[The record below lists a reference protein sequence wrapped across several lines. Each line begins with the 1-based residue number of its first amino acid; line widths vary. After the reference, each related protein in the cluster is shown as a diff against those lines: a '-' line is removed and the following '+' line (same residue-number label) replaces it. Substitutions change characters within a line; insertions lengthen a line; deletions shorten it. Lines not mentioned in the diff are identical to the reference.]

1 MASKNRGLGKGLEAI
16 FADTTVESGTIESNG
31 GELPI
36 DEIKPNPG
44 QPRSHFDEDGIA
56 DLADSIKKEGL
67 LQPII
72 VRPITDGG
80 YQIIA
85 GERRWQA
92 SKQAGLKKVPVRIM
106 QMDDTQTL
114 RVALI
119 ENLQRN
125 DLNPI
130 EEARGYKDLM
140 KVGGLT
146 QAQLAE
152 SVSKSRSA
160 VANAM
165 RLLDLPDEVQELMYD
180 GKISAG
186 HARAI
191 LSVPEDEKR
200 IKFGNKIAEEKLS
213 VREAENLARLYAAG
227 DVEREAKPP
236 APRSFKTVAKE
247 LRRRLDTGVR
257 VKSTRGKNKIEI
269 EFKDEDD
276 LLRIFKVIKN
286 EDSAD

>member
-16 FADTTVESGTIESNG
+16 FADTTVESGTMEDNG

-44 QPRSHFDEDGIA
+44 QPRSHFDEDALA
-56 DLADSIKKEGL
+56 DLADSIKREGL
-67 LQPII
+67 LQPIL
-72 VRPITDGG
+72 VRPVAKGG

-92 SKQAGLKKVPVRIM
+92 CKQAGLKKVPVRIM
-106 QMDDTQTL
+106 QMDDEQTL

-140 KVGGLT
+140 TVGDLT

-165 RLLDLPDEVQELMYD
+165 RLLDLPEEVQQMMYKE
-180 GKISAG
+180 KISAG

-191 LSVPEDEKR
+191 LSVPEDDKR
-200 IKFGNKIAEEKLS
+200 VKLAQKIADEHMS

-227 DVEREAKPP
+227 DVERETKPP

-247 LRRRLDTGVR
+247 LRRLLDTGVR
-257 VKSTRGKNKIEI
+257 VKSARGKNKIEI
-269 EFKDEDD
+269 EFSDEDD
-276 LLRIFKVIKN
+276 LLRIFKTIKN
-286 EDSAD
+286 DDSAG